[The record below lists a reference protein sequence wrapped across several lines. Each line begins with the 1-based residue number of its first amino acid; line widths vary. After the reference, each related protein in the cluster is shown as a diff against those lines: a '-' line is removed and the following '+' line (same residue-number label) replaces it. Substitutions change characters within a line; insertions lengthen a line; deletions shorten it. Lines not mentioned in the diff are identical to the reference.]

1 MQSISRLP
9 RFSILGGALLA
20 LVAISSVA
28 PNPGHAAPAHGH
40 AKPAHA
46 ATYYFQFAETKAA
59 AEVAAD
65 AAAEATPRITA
76 QVTKALSSTPGLVA
90 NVDGAPDWQ
99 SDGPGFSKFLTAH
112 HIDNG
117 YRVAVE
123 ITEASL
129 EVEQVEDRPNTQL
142 LVVKV
147 ALRML
152 GETLPKRTI
161 AFTGEGRAT
170 IKQDVGKKISTRDR
184 EFAWDGAAE
193 LAVADAIKSSMA
205 KLSLPLPPKK

>member
-1 MQSISRLP
+1 MVFFP
-9 RFSILGGALLA
+9 RFSRFSVVSGALLA
-20 LVAISSVA
+20 LVAIASA
-28 PNPGHAAPAHGH
+28 RPNVGHSAPGHSH

-59 AEVAAD
+59 AEVAAE

-76 QVTKALSSTPGLVA
+76 QVTKALGSTPGLVA

-99 SDGPGFSKFLTAH
+99 TDGPGFSKFLAVH

-129 EVEQVEDRPNTQL
+129 EVEQVDDRPNTQR

-170 IKQDVGKKISTRDR
+170 IKQDVGKKISARDR

-205 KLSLPLPPKK
+205 KLALPPPPKK